1 MNENPTPEEIRAYPL
16 QFASSIY
23 VRVRLPVVDFRPGD
37 DGYAW
42 RDLTVAELRRIDPD
56 EAERVVQRISE
67 GKEFPH
73 RVLVV

>member
-1 MNENPTPEEIRAYPL
+1 MKTRHLKKSARTPI
-16 QFASSIY
+16 SSI
-23 VRVRLPVVDFRPGD
+23 DFQPGD
-37 DGYAW
+37 NGYAW

-56 EAERVVQRISE
+56 EAERVVTRISE

>member
-1 MNENPTPEEIRAYPL
+1 MNENPTPEQIRAYTL

-23 VRVRLPVVDFRPGD
+23 VRVRLGCE
-37 DGYAW
+37 W
-42 RDLTVAELRRIDPD
+42 TDLTITELLCTDAG
-56 EAERVVQRISE
+56 EADRVIQRISE